1 MAQTWVGSIY
11 GLDWVGSGW
20 VIFFVFSELGCA
32 GLGGDEVHNN
42 LFVGING
49 DPIRLSDSAG
59 FLLSGQIRISYLTP
73 DRIFS
78 ISSVLQSLF

>member
-20 VIFFVFSELGCA
+20 VIFLFLVSWVALGWV
-32 GLGGDEVHNN
+32 ETKYII
-42 LFVGING
+42 FVGING